1 MLWASGERE
10 KSIPGRSKSQII
22 NAKPQGVSTLVGPR
36 KGMAAELLQLS
47 EEVAGAT
54 GKTLEMQEMQRKP
67 LERSRD
73 LNSVER
79 KEIRLKQ
86 KN

>member
-1 MLWASGERE
+1 
-10 KSIPGRSKSQII
+10 
-22 NAKPQGVSTLVGPR
+22 
-36 KGMAAELLQLS
+36 MAAGLLQLS

-54 GKTLEMQEMQRKP
+54 GKRLEMQEMQRKP